1 MPLSFANR
9 VRIPELMDDPN
20 LDPLAHAQALRG
32 LARLNRL
39 SDSTGVLWPLIH
51 QYCRRTNRN
60 TIKLLD
66 VATGGGDLPIQ
77 LAQRAKKHGL
87 PLEVSA
93 CDISETALIHA
104 REQARTAGVQ
114 VNFFR
119 QDLLGA
125 ALPTGYD
132 IITTSLFLHH
142 LADEEVVLVLQRM
155 RESGAES
162 VLVNDLLRNALNY
175 ALVWLGT
182 RLVTRSPIVH
192 FDGPV
197 SVQAAFTIAELQELA
212 RRAGLMNARV
222 EARHPC
228 RLLLQWSRP

>member
-20 LDPLAHAQALRG
+20 LDPRAHAQALRG

-39 SDSTGVLWPLIH
+39 SNSTGVLWPLI
-51 QYCRRTNRN
+51 QEYCRHATRPTV
-60 TIKLLD
+60 KLLD

-77 LAQRAKKHGL
+77 LAQRAQKHGL

-93 CDISETALIHA
+93 CDISETALLHA
-104 REQARTAGVQ
+104 REQAQDAGVQ
-114 VNFFR
+114 VSFFR
-119 QDLLGA
+119 QDLLGQS
-125 ALPTGYD
+125 LPTGYD
-132 IITTSLFLHH
+132 IITASLFLHH

-155 RESGAES
+155 REAGAKL

-182 RLVTRSPIVH
+182 RIVSRSPIVH

-197 SVQAAFTIAELQELA
+197 SVQAAFTIPELQSLA
-212 RRAGLMNARV
+212 GRAGLLNARV

-228 RLLLQWSRP
+228 RLLLNWSRS